1 MIEAAFEQDFVKLVP
16 VDAEVAK
23 IARRLLREQQNLK
36 KRPDAIHLASAIKWS
51 IDQLHTYDPND
62 LLVLDGKLKT
72 KAGGILRITLPDHPP
87 DGPLFVEPK
96 G

>member
-1 MIEAAFEQDFVKLVP
+1 MSYDDPKP
-16 VDAEVAK
+16 VTATSE
-23 IARRLLREQQNLK
+23 
-36 KRPDAIHLASAIKWS
+36 
-51 IDQLHTYDPND
+51 
-62 LLVLDGKLKT
+62 LKT